1 MINHDLEKA
10 KNHLLSGEYT
20 CVLCQGDV
28 FHTSTFR
35 GVKPLV
41 QWLRSGRDFSRFC
54 AADKVIGRATAF
66 LYLLL
71 GIEHIYAQVIS
82 RPALGVFQAHGIHA
96 EYGQLADNIINRRGD
111 GLCPF
116 EAAVLDIQDPQDAY
130 AAILKKMDEMN
141 IPY

>member
-1 MINHDLEKA
+1 MLNHDLERA
-10 KNHLLSGEYT
+10 KKCLTSDHYT
-20 CVLCQGDV
+20 CVLCRGDDI
-28 FHTSTFR
+28 HTSTYR

-41 QWLRSGRDFSRFC
+41 QWLRSGMDFSHFC

-71 GIEHIYAQVIS
+71 GIQNVYAHVIS
-82 RPALGVFQAHGIHA
+82 RPALGVFQAHGIYV
-96 EYGQLADNIINRRGD
+96 EYGQLVDNIINRRGD

-116 EAAVLDIQDPQDAY
+116 EAAVLNIQDPQAAY
-130 AAILKKMDEMN
+130 TAILNKMDEMN

>member
-1 MINHDLEKA
+1 MNHDLEKA
-10 KNHLLSGEYT
+10 KTMLSTGNFT
-20 CVLCQGDV
+20 CVLCWGEIT
-28 FHTSTFR
+28 HTSAFR

-41 QWLRSGRDFSRFC
+41 QWLRSGTDFSHFC

-116 EAAVLDIQDPQDAY
+116 EAAVLDIQDPRSAY
-130 AAILKKMDEMN
+130 DAILKKMDEMN